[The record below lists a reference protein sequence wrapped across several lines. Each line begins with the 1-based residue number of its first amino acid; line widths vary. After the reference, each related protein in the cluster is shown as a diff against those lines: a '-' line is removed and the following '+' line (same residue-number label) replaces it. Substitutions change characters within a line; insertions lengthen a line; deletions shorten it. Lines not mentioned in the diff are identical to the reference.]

1 MSRMARY
8 LNIIAAVTA
17 LSWLAAVPCPRT
29 AMACNISRQSA
40 HDCCKHRTTLR
51 ADNCCC
57 KGATSSSSPALSN
70 AQGDQLG
77 KVLTA
82 TLPSDTLIAAIGI
95 DATPV
100 WQRLHRGLAPP
111 NTPVT
116 QHTLLLL

>member
-1 MSRMARY
+1 MARY

-17 LSWLAAVPCPRT
+17 LSWLAAVPCPRA
-29 AMACNISRQSA
+29 AMACNMSRPSA
-40 HDCCKHRTTLR
+40 HNCCKHRPTLR
-51 ADNCCC
+51 ADSCCC
-57 KGATSSSSPALSN
+57 KGTTSSSSPALNN

-82 TLPSDTLIAAIGI
+82 TLPSADLIAAVGI
-95 DATPV
+95 DTAPL